1 MDIIKIN
8 IIPPTYKNH
17 ILPANLNW
25 ITINSKPG
33 KLNAEILESEIS
45 GLQTN
50 INELMTK
57 LSKIQKYKPKIKE
70 IKEETIQ
77 FPENSTEKI
86 PENDVIITVDI
97 KEKQDE
103 PQKDIEIIIPEEK
116 RKKYQKSKRLCPCCN
131 EIVIR
136 HKCPHTACK
145 SDCPIKNIK
154 FKKIEKI
161 K

>member
-8 IIPPTYKNH
+8 IIPPTYKNNL
-17 ILPANLNW
+17 LPENLNW

-33 KLNAEILESEIS
+33 KLTPEILESEIS

-50 INELMTK
+50 IDELMTK

-70 IKEETIQ
+70 IKEETNL
-77 FPENSTEKI
+77 PDNSTEKI
-86 PENDVIITVDI
+86 LENDVIITVEI

-136 HKCPHTACK
+136 HKCPHSACQ